1 MASFCTDFI
10 RTFVEIFMMPRQ
22 RNSMVSEPMARF
34 DTRLSLQQKNLLERA
49 AAIQGYKSLSE
60 FVIRVTHEKA
70 QEIVDRHESILASES
85 DREVFF
91 QTLTDPP
98 APYDAL
104 KKAAKAFMEERE
116 AK

>member
-10 RTFVEIFMMPRQ
+10 RTFAEIFMMPRQ
-22 RNSMVSEPMARF
+22 RNSTVSEPMARF
-34 DTRLSLQQKNLLERA
+34 DTRISLQQKNLLERA

-70 QEIVDRHESILASES
+70 QEIVDRHESILASAS

-91 QTLTDPP
+91 QTLTEPP

-116 AK
+116 A